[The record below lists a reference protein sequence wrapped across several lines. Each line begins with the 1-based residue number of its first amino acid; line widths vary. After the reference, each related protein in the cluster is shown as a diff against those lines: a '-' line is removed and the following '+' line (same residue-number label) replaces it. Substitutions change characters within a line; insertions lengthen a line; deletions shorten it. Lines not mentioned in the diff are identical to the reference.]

1 MPIVKFVKNSHQ
13 SKTALSKTIDYVTQE
28 KKTLAENGMR
38 YVSGINCNGLNA
50 YNEFML
56 TRSAY
61 PFQGT
66 NSSERFFY
74 QYIQSFDSKDDI
86 TADEVHNIALEF
98 AEQAWKDHEV
108 VVATHVDRGHLH
120 SHFIISPI
128 NLETGKRL
136 RQSPQTL
143 KHLRKLSDDI
153 CEQHGVKVLKPYDY
167 KKSSGLSQGELRAAE
182 KGESWKFELMF
193 AIDTAMKKCKNKNEF
208 FEFMKKH
215 GYQVR
220 WTKDRKYITY
230 TCPNGMKCRDNKL
243 HEEKY
248 RKEEMEYEF
257 QIRKLEEAER
267 QAAKRA
273 GNSRPDDR
281 RVYGQM
287 GVASSTAGYAVG
299 SAERDLQL
307 REGQRYANFA
317 RNAKRKDRPTAG
329 RPEESSE
336 GRVYRCNDRYKDSS
350 GKILH
355 TGWEEDR
362 RLCFE
367 DNRAGGYNGGYQE
380 ETNTAFDWNTY
391 RSTGAL
397 SDSFYLVG
405 NLFEMIDNQTKK
417 PRRKHARLSQ
427 KEKEKRLAHG
437 QRISEDEDYGFEQS
451 M

>member
-50 YNEFML
+50 YNEMML

-66 NSSERFFY
+66 NGKERFFY

-86 TADEVHNIALEF
+86 TADEVHAIALEF
-98 AEQAWKDHEV
+98 AEQAWKGHEV
-108 VVATHVDRGHLH
+108 VVATHIDRDHLH

-128 NLETGKRL
+128 NTETGKRL

-153 CEQHGVKVLKPYDY
+153 CMKHGVKVLEPYDY
-167 KKSSGLSQGELRAAE
+167 KKPAGLTQGELRAAE

-193 AIDTAMKKCKNKNEF
+193 AVDTAMKKCKNKNEF

-220 WTKDRKYITY
+220 WTKDRKNITY
-230 TCPNGMKCRDNKL
+230 TCPNGMKCRDSKL

-273 GNSRPDDR
+273 GIGGQNDGRI
-281 RVYGQM
+281 YGQM
-287 GVASSTAGYAVG
+287 GSASQTAGYAVG
-299 SAERDLQL
+299 TAGRDIQV
-307 REGQRYANFA
+307 RQVKRGANYAL
-317 RNAKRKDRPTAG
+317 NAKRKGRPATG
-329 RPEESSE
+329 RPEDGSE
-336 GRVYRCNDRYKDSS
+336 GRVYRCDGGYQDGNGRL
-350 GKILH
+350 LH

-362 RLCFE
+362 RICFE
-367 DNRAGGYNGGYQE
+367 DYGTGEYNAGYKE
-380 ETNTAFDWNTY
+380 EVNTASDWNTY
-391 RSTGAL
+391 RSSGAL
-397 SDSFYLVG
+397 SDSLYFVG
-405 NLFEMIDNQTKK
+405 NLFEMIDNQAKM

-437 QRISEDEDYGFEQS
+437 QKIEDEDNGFEQS

>member
-28 KKTLAENGMR
+28 KKTLAENSMR

-50 YNEFML
+50 YNEFVL

-61 PFQGT
+61 PFKGT

-74 QYIQSFDSKDDI
+74 QYIQSFDSKDNI
-86 TADEVHNIALEF
+86 TADKVHAIALEF

-108 VVATHVDRGHLH
+108 VVATHIDRGHLH

-153 CEQHGVKVLKPYDY
+153 CLKHGVKILEPYDY
-167 KKSSGLSQGELRAAE
+167 KKPSGLSQGELRAAE

-193 AIDTAMKKCKNKNEF
+193 AVDTAMKKCINKNEF

-257 QIRKLEEAER
+257 QIRRAEEEKRR
-267 QAAKRA
+267 QYSTVGEGGKYDD
-273 GNSRPDDR
+273 SR
-281 RVYGQM
+281 YGQM
-287 GVASSTAGYAVG
+287 GSADKHRQESQRTDEYEPSGSADNGNGTKSGRNENGGKESGGQSENGAGYSVKIHDGQYCRADG
-299 SAERDLQL
+299 SVI
-307 REGQRYANFA
+307 
-317 RNAKRKDRPTAG
+317 T
-329 RPEESSE
+329 
-336 GRVYRCNDRYKDSS
+336 
-350 GKILH
+350 
-355 TGWEEDR
+355 TGWESE
-362 RLCFE
+362 
-367 DNRAGGYNGGYQE
+367 RAVWFADEQSGGNDFGYQE
-380 ETNTAFDWNTY
+380 EANTAFDWNTY
-391 RSTGAL
+391 RSSSAL
-397 SDSFYLVG
+397 SDSLYFVG

-437 QRISEDEDYGFEQS
+437 QKIEDEDCGPKQS